1 MEHLEPRSSCC
12 LDLLCT
18 KIGSNL
24 IVCKKCDNE
33 YYVISDLKLNTS
45 LENIRYNMRKAKSKD
60 QKQYWCG
67 FIGGMRYTRQI
78 GVKDF

>member
-33 YYVISDLKLNTS
+33 WEYKGKNPYYATCSRCLN
-45 LENIRYNMRKAKSKD
+45 K
-60 QKQYWCG
+60 
-67 FIGGMRYTRQI
+67 
-78 GVKDF
+78 VKVNPEKVSE